1 MLPYAAAAPAESYNS
16 AAVAGE
22 NGSFTIK
29 SWSDF
34 VSAGYGAGVK
44 PLFVGDLKTLYSFK
58 LPAAQPAASTDS
70 AANGANGANGVVTE
84 VNGAAAGAG
93 DCATNN
99 LRAFSGF
106 IVGVAPGS
114 IRVLGDGGAT
124 FQVGYSA
131 CTTALANKANYSLTV
146 GDVVVIKGQPT
157 GSNSFKAVNIA
168 CLSQ

>member
-1 MLPYAAAAPAESYNS
+1 MPYAAAAPAESYNS

-58 LPAAQPAASTDS
+58 LPAAQPAGSTDS
-70 AANGANGANGVVTE
+70 AANGANGAVTGVA
-84 VNGAAAGAG
+84 GAAGAAGAG

-99 LRAFSGF
+99 LKAFSGF
-106 IVGVAPGS
+106 IVGLAPGS
-114 IRVLGDGGAT
+114 LKVLGDGGAT

-157 GSNSFKAVNIA
+157 GSNSFKAVNLA